1 MEVLLLGLIK
11 LFLTIIIL
19 IWLFEIV
26 IWAFIVFALITI
38 AIRYVLFFLLRRG
51 EKDELY
57 KITSNRVC

>member
-38 AIRYVLFFLLRRG
+38 AIRMSCFLLRIG

-57 KITSNRVC
+57 KITSN